1 LPAEDFDDAAVGLAP
16 TAAAGIRLRRPRG
29 IGRTMALGM
38 AQQPCTPQPLKE
50 GLNMNTDQ
58 VKGAL
63 KDAAGKVQ
71 EKTGE
76 LINSPEQQA
85 KGIAKQVEGT
95 TQKNYGDVKENVKDA
110 SK

>member
-1 LPAEDFDDAAVGLAP
+1 
-16 TAAAGIRLRRPRG
+16 
-29 IGRTMALGM
+29 MALGM
-38 AQQPCTPQPLKE
+38 AQQLCTPQPLKE

-110 SK
+110 AK

>member
-1 LPAEDFDDAAVGLAP
+1 
-16 TAAAGIRLRRPRG
+16 
-29 IGRTMALGM
+29 
-38 AQQPCTPQPLKE
+38 
-50 GLNMNTDQ
+50 MNTDQ

-71 EKTGE
+71 EKAGE

-95 TQKNYGDVKENVKDA
+95 TQKNYGDVKENIKDA
-110 SK
+110 TK